1 MFYFLQV
8 TNITQV
14 HNTKAHIYMYHVPII
29 FQQLFQKC
37 ELRLTM
43 MLNQTVIFL
52 LLWVIIA
59 LVVGITLAGKIKLS
73 DLHEQKIEQR
83 LKQLNKPAVKSIH
96 VFTTTFNYLLF
107 AFFFLVNYLWFAIPN
122 IFLAKWFYV
131 LL

>member
-1 MFYFLQV
+1 
-8 TNITQV
+8 
-14 HNTKAHIYMYHVPII
+14 MYHVPII

-37 ELRLTM
+37 ELILTM

-59 LVVGITLAGKIKLS
+59 LVVGITLAGTLVKLS

-96 VFTTTFNYLLF
+96 VFTITTFNYLWF
-107 AFFFLVNYLWFAIPN
+107 AFLLVNYLWFAIPN